1 MSPSRPHSGPDPD
14 VALTVPPTPPLL
26 ALLQSPQL
34 RKRTRAALGFGTV
47 SWVIGPVTYANDW
60 SELGLLAE
68 QYPGSPALV
77 DTLPTPNGDSPD
89 DEPGEAEN
97 GRLCLTPLICYAR
110 PDPRQELRLSRN
122 GINIEA
128 HLSPGVDDRL
138 GAISEAIL
146 GSIDVQCV
154 HRLRAR
160 IDQAAHPE
168 AAEILGHA
176 LDLST
181 GPCSVAEIARR
192 VDRTPR
198 TLQRRC
204 TILGTPSP
212 KRLLS
217 LAQIYTV
224 QRLAEWSGQPY
235 GGVAVALG
243 HSHRSNYRRLA
254 HGVFGQSPTEIEQC
268 GGHEYVA
275 ETILRKVS

>member
-1 MSPSRPHSGPDPD
+1 MSPSRPDAGPGPD
-14 VALTVPPTPPLL
+14 VALTISPTPPLL
-26 ALLQSPQL
+26 ALLESPQL
-34 RKRTRAALGFGTV
+34 RKRARAALGFGCV
-47 SWVIGPVTYANDW
+47 SRIIGPVTYADSW
-60 SELGLLAE
+60 PELGLLAE
-68 QYPGSPALV
+68 LYPGSPALV
-77 DTLPTPNGDSPD
+77 DTLPSTNGDSPD
-89 DEPGEAEN
+89 NGLGEVCD
-97 GRLCLTPLICYAR
+97 GQLSLTPIICYAR
-110 PDPRQELRLSRN
+110 PDPRQERQLSRD
-122 GINIEA
+122 GINVAA

-138 GAISEAIL
+138 RTISEAIL
-146 GSIDVQCV
+146 SSIDVQCV

-160 IDQAAHPE
+160 IDQMAPPE

-181 GPCSVAEIARR
+181 GPCSVSDIARR
-192 VDRTPR
+192 IDRTPR

-212 KRLLS
+212 KKLLS
-217 LAQIYTV
+217 LARIYTV

-254 HGVFGQSPTEIEQC
+254 RGVFGQSPTEIEQC

-275 ETILRKVS
+275 ETILQKVS